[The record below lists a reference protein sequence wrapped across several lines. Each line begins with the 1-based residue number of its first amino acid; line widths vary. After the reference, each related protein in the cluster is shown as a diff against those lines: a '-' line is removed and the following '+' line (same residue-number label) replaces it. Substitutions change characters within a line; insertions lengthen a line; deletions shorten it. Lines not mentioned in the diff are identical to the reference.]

1 MESTNMTSEWVTT
14 VTIVKEEPVEVPE
27 CDVVIEEEPK
37 DYSGALLANRDLKKG
52 DSSPKESDEVNTNSL
67 NEIKVMIEAVPKEDC
82 DAAVEDWPPY
92 PDVKVEVLLDAP
104 PSPQATG
111 TSTQSYVCDICDK
124 AFKQNSSLYHH
135 RRLHSGERPFH
146 CETCFRTFKRKAH
159 LHSHKSIHD
168 PAPKEGTV
176 FPCDVCEKA
185 NSCYKQKS

>member
-52 DSSPKESDEVNTNSL
+52 DSSPKESEEVNTNSL
-67 NEIKVMIEAVPKEDC
+67 NKMIEAVPKEDC

-104 PSPQATG
+104 PPSGDRHFYPVIRLRHLR
-111 TSTQSYVCDICDK
+111 QSLQTKLIIIPSQK
-124 AFKQNSSLYHH
+124 TAF
-135 RRLHSGERPFH
+135 R
-146 CETCFRTFKRKAH
+146 
-159 LHSHKSIHD
+159 
-168 PAPKEGTV
+168 
-176 FPCDVCEKA
+176 
-185 NSCYKQKS
+185 